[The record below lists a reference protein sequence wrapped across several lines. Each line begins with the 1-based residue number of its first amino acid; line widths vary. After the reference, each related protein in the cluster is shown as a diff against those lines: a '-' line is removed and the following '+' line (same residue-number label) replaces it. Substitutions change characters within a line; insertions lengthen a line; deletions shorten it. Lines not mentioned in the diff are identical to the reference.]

1 MAKKKSESGA
11 TATVDRVNKRVK
23 ERDKATMGK
32 ITNLADTVAK
42 NAFKG
47 ADINI
52 AIPTRTRS
60 NTLWNKKK
68 GILEMGD
75 AKAQREL
82 FNLSQAK
89 QFMQTCLHG
98 KSIKELIQAEKSL
111 SLRGM
116 FYKGLHDILDERGKK
131 LGEKTFGGQ
140 DESDGILEDLEVSL
154 GALREELHIFAENRG
169 AMVGN
174 ITVVDKGD
182 EIDCRRMGSG
192 GYAIPSI
199 TEGDEIGRAHV

>member
-1 MAKKKSESGA
+1 MHGRDAHATRAETSMAKKKSESGA

-32 ITNLADTVAK
+32 ITHLADTVAK

-89 QFMQTCLHG
+89 QFMQ
-98 KSIKELIQAEKSL
+98 
-111 SLRGM
+111 
-116 FYKGLHDILDERGKK
+116 
-131 LGEKTFGGQ
+131 
-140 DESDGILEDLEVSL
+140 
-154 GALREELHIFAENRG
+154 
-169 AMVGN
+169 
-174 ITVVDKGD
+174 
-182 EIDCRRMGSG
+182 
-192 GYAIPSI
+192 
-199 TEGDEIGRAHV
+199 